1 MGKCTK
7 AQFGESTKE
16 QLEDRPFTSYKR
28 STDLKQNCTQEKAP
42 FSSTV
47 LHTLSHGVIHLVMS
61 VTCKTP
67 SGWLK
72 FFSGQLE
79 ASIQWFLKLTLATK
93 QNTPCERVWKTVPEN
108 GVFSCVPFCLRSLW
122 KFARCANLDGF

>member
-47 LHTLSHGVIHLVMS
+47 LHTLSHGVIHLVTS

-72 FFSGQLE
+72 FFTGQSE
-79 ASIQWFLKLTLATK
+79 ASIQWFLKLKLGT
-93 QNTPCERVWKTVPEN
+93 QNGAHHVKGYGMLCQKMVSFPVYHFV
-108 GVFSCVPFCLRSLW
+108 
-122 KFARCANLDGF
+122 

>member
-1 MGKCTK
+1 MRKCTK

-47 LHTLSHGVIHLVMS
+47 FHTLSHGVICFVASVGSKNHLLAEQNS
-61 VTCKTP
+61 LLTN
-67 SGWLK
+67 
-72 FFSGQLE
+72 Q
-79 ASIQWFLKLTLATK
+79 KLLF
-93 QNTPCERVWKTVPEN
+93 N
-108 GVFSCVPFCLRSLW
+108 GSR
-122 KFARCANLDGF
+122 R